1 MKVPSSLR
9 VICIMCFIF
18 VVLCTIPLFANAD
31 GFFAVS
37 TAICAIICLLIAKVK
52 SWLVRLLVSLLPLV
66 LLFAASLFSVLN
78 MSIIFLIV
86 MAAVLAFFAIFMAV
100 GRFDTEYWRFRKTYI
115 VLTGISVFVSL
126 IYFFIYIAV
135 AVEETIKARMNL
147 PGVMGFTLALAMVGM
162 FVLTEMRSGEPDA
175 KWRAKNAGRIVAI
188 FSAVAAALVLLFLIL
203 SFIFSFITPT
213 LGPHAEK
220 LKTERIRFHETRI
233 GYTPQEIPGGK
244 QVADDET
251 ITEDQPLQEPDKK
264 VDDSFHWEYIA
275 IGVIVIGAASYFI
288 LRYLKKKK
296 QQAENPV
303 VQKTPEEQQQL
314 DNIMKIRT
322 LYRKY
327 ISFVRKGGAELT
339 KGSTTEDILGMSKEI
354 AADEEPDPQQLEKG
368 TEAEEKLRGIYIRA
382 RYGNPAEIT
391 SEDVLQM
398 ESLVKEITEP
408 KES

>member
-1 MKVPSSLR
+1 MKAPSSLR

-18 VVLCTIPLFANAD
+18 AILCTIPLFYRVG
-31 GFFAVS
+31 GFFAAL
-37 TAICAIICLLIAKVK
+37 TAICAIICLLTAKIK
-52 SWLVRLLVSLLPLV
+52 NWAIRLLLALIPFALLVVSMV
-66 LLFAASLFSVLN
+66 LGVPAISWVLF
-78 MSIIFLIV
+78 IV
-86 MAAVLAFFAIFMAV
+86 SSAVLIFFAVFMAV
-100 GRFDTEYWRFRKTYI
+100 GRFETEYWKFRKTFI
-115 VLTGISVFVSL
+115 ILTGISVFVS
-126 IYFFIYIAV
+126 IVYFFVYL
-135 AVEETIKARMNL
+135 AVEEGTREIMNL
-147 PGVMGFTLALAMVGM
+147 PGVMGFTLALAFMGM
-162 FVLTEMRSGEPDA
+162 FVLTEMRSGTPDA
-175 KWRAKNAGRIVAI
+175 KWRARNAGRIIGI
-188 FSAVAAALVLLFLIL
+188 FSVAAAALVFIFLIL

-233 GYTPQEIPGGK
+233 GYAPQAIPGGK

-251 ITEDQPLQEPDKK
+251 ITEDQPLQEPEKK
-264 VDDSFHWEYIA
+264 VDDSFRWEYIA
-275 IGVIVIGAASYFI
+275 IGVIVIGAAAYFI

-391 SEDVLQM
+391 SDDVLQM

-408 KES
+408 KEN

>member
-1 MKVPSSLR
+1 MKAPSSLR

-18 VVLCTIPLFANAD
+18 AILCTIPLFYRVG
-31 GFFAVS
+31 GFFAAL
-37 TAICAIICLLIAKVK
+37 TAICAIICLLTAKIK
-52 SWLVRLLVSLLPLV
+52 NWAIRLLLALIPFALLVVSMV
-66 LLFAASLFSVLN
+66 LGVPAISWVLFIVSSAVL
-78 MSIIFLIV
+78 IFFAV
-86 MAAVLAFFAIFMAV
+86 FMAA
-100 GRFDTEYWRFRKTYI
+100 GRFETEYWKFRKTFI
-115 VLTGISVFVSL
+115 ILTGISVFVS
-126 IYFFIYIAV
+126 IVYFFVYL
-135 AVEETIKARMNL
+135 AVEEGTREIMNL
-147 PGVMGFTLALAMVGM
+147 PGVMGFTLALAFMGM
-162 FVLTEMRSGEPDA
+162 FVLTEMRSGTPDA
-175 KWRAKNAGRIVAI
+175 KWRARNAGRIIGI
-188 FSAVAAALVLLFLIL
+188 FSVAAAALVFIFLIL

-233 GYTPQEIPGGK
+233 GYAPQAIPGGK

-251 ITEDQPLQEPDKK
+251 ITEDQPLQEPEKK

-275 IGVIVIGAASYFI
+275 IGVLVLGAAAYFI

-391 SEDVLQM
+391 SDDVLQM

-408 KES
+408 KEN

>member
-1 MKVPSSLR
+1 MKAPSSLR

-18 VVLCTIPLFANAD
+18 AILCTIPLFYRVG
-31 GFFAVS
+31 GFFAAL
-37 TAICAIICLLIAKVK
+37 TAICAIICLLTAKIK
-52 SWLVRLLVSLLPLV
+52 NWAIRLLLALIPFALLVVSMV
-66 LLFAASLFSVLN
+66 LGVPAISWVLF
-78 MSIIFLIV
+78 IV
-86 MAAVLAFFAIFMAV
+86 SSAVLIFFAVFMAV
-100 GRFDTEYWRFRKTYI
+100 GRFETEYWKFRKTFI
-115 VLTGISVFVSL
+115 ILTGISVFVS
-126 IYFFIYIAV
+126 IVYFFVYL
-135 AVEETIKARMNL
+135 AVEEGTREIMNL
-147 PGVMGFTLALAMVGM
+147 PGVMGFTLALAFMGM
-162 FVLTEMRSGEPDA
+162 FVLTEMRSGTPDA
-175 KWRAKNAGRIVAI
+175 KWRARNAGRIIGI
-188 FSAVAAALVLLFLIL
+188 FSVAAAALVFIFLIL

-233 GYTPQEIPGGK
+233 GYAPQAIPGGK

-251 ITEDQPLQEPDKK
+251 ITEDQPLQEPEKK

-275 IGVIVIGAASYFI
+275 IGVIVIGAAAYFI

-391 SEDVLQM
+391 SDDVLQM

-408 KES
+408 KEN

>member
-1 MKVPSSLR
+1 MKAPSSLR

-18 VVLCTIPLFANAD
+18 AILCTIPLFYRVG
-31 GFFAVS
+31 GFFAAL
-37 TAICAIICLLIAKVK
+37 TAICAIICLLTAKIK
-52 SWLVRLLVSLLPLV
+52 NWAIRLLLALIPFALLVVAMVLGVPAISRVLFIVS
-66 LLFAASLFSVLN
+66 S
-78 MSIIFLIV
+78 
-86 MAAVLAFFAIFMAV
+86 AVLIFFAVFMAV
-100 GRFDTEYWRFRKTYI
+100 GRFETEYWKFRKTFI
-115 VLTGISVFVSL
+115 ILTGISVFVS
-126 IYFFIYIAV
+126 IVYFFVYL
-135 AVEETIKARMNL
+135 AVEEGTREIMNL
-147 PGVMGFTLALAMVGM
+147 PGVMGFTLALAFMGM
-162 FVLTEMRSGEPDA
+162 FVLTEMRSGTPDA

-188 FSAVAAALVLLFLIL
+188 FSVAAAALVFIFLIL

-233 GYTPQEIPGGK
+233 GYAPQAIPGGK

-251 ITEDQPLQEPDKK
+251 ITEDQPLQEPEKK

-275 IGVIVIGAASYFI
+275 IGVIVIGAAAYFI

-391 SEDVLQM
+391 SDDVLQM

-408 KES
+408 KEN

>member
-1 MKVPSSLR
+1 MKAPSSLR

-18 VVLCTIPLFANAD
+18 AILCTIPLFYRVG
-31 GFFAVS
+31 GFFAAL
-37 TAICAIICLLIAKVK
+37 TAICAIICLLTAKIK
-52 SWLVRLLVSLLPLV
+52 NWAIRLLLALIPFALLVVAMVLGVPAISWVLFIVS
-66 LLFAASLFSVLN
+66 S
-78 MSIIFLIV
+78 
-86 MAAVLAFFAIFMAV
+86 AVLIFFAVFMAV
-100 GRFDTEYWRFRKTYI
+100 GRFETEYWKFRKTFI
-115 VLTGISVFVSL
+115 ILTGISVFVS
-126 IYFFIYIAV
+126 IVYFFVYL
-135 AVEETIKARMNL
+135 AVEEGTREIINL
-147 PGVMGFTLALAMVGM
+147 PGVMGFTLALAFMGM
-162 FVLTEMRSGEPDA
+162 FVLTEMRSGTPDA
-175 KWRAKNAGRIVAI
+175 KWRARNAGRIIGI
-188 FSAVAAALVLLFLIL
+188 FSVAAAALVFIFLIL

-233 GYTPQEIPGGK
+233 GYAPQAIPGGK

-251 ITEDQPLQEPDKK
+251 ITEDQPLQEPEKK

-275 IGVIVIGAASYFI
+275 IGVIVIGAAAYFI

-391 SEDVLQM
+391 SDDVLQM

-408 KES
+408 KEN

>member
-1 MKVPSSLR
+1 MKAPSSLR

-18 VVLCTIPLFANAD
+18 AILCTIPLFYRVG
-31 GFFAVS
+31 GFFAAL
-37 TAICAIICLLIAKVK
+37 TAICAIICLLTAKIK
-52 SWLVRLLVSLLPLV
+52 NWAIRLLLALIPFALLVVSMV
-66 LLFAASLFSVLN
+66 LGVPAISWVLF
-78 MSIIFLIV
+78 IV
-86 MAAVLAFFAIFMAV
+86 SSAVLIFFAVFMAV
-100 GRFDTEYWRFRKTYI
+100 GRFETEYWKFRKTFI
-115 VLTGISVFVSL
+115 ILTGISVFVS
-126 IYFFIYIAV
+126 IVYFFVYL
-135 AVEETIKARMNL
+135 AVEEGTREIMNL
-147 PGVMGFTLALAMVGM
+147 PGVMGFTLALAFMGM
-162 FVLTEMRSGEPDA
+162 FVLTEMRSGTPDA
-175 KWRAKNAGRIVAI
+175 KWRARNAGRIIGI
-188 FSAVAAALVLLFLIL
+188 FSVAAAALVFIFLIL

-251 ITEDQPLQEPDKK
+251 ITEDQPLQEPEKK

-275 IGVIVIGAASYFI
+275 IGVIVIGAAAYFI

-391 SEDVLQM
+391 SDDVLQM

-408 KES
+408 KEN

>member
-1 MKVPSSLR
+1 MKAPSSLR

-18 VVLCTIPLFANAD
+18 AILCTIPLFYRVS
-31 GFFAVS
+31 GFFAAL
-37 TAICAIICLLIAKVK
+37 TAICAIICLLTAKIK
-52 SWLVRLLVSLLPLV
+52 NWAIRLLLALIPFALLVVAMVLGVPAISWVLFIVS
-66 LLFAASLFSVLN
+66 S
-78 MSIIFLIV
+78 
-86 MAAVLAFFAIFMAV
+86 AVLIFFAVFMAV
-100 GRFDTEYWRFRKTYI
+100 GRFETEYWKFRKTFI
-115 VLTGISVFVSL
+115 ILTGISVFVSI
-126 IYFFIYIAV
+126 IYFFVYL
-135 AVEETIKARMNL
+135 AVEEGTREIINL
-147 PGVMGFTLALAMVGM
+147 PGVMGFTLALAFMGM
-162 FVLTEMRSGEPDA
+162 FVLTEMRSGTPDT
-175 KWRAKNAGRIVAI
+175 KWRARNAGRIIGI
-188 FSAVAAALVLLFLIL
+188 FSVAAAALVFIFLIL

-233 GYTPQEIPGGK
+233 GYAPQAIPGGK

-251 ITEDQPLQEPDKK
+251 ITEDQPLQEPEKK

-275 IGVIVIGAASYFI
+275 IGVIVIGVAAYFI

-391 SEDVLQM
+391 SDDVLQM

-408 KES
+408 KEN

>member
-1 MKVPSSLR
+1 MKAPSSLR

-18 VVLCTIPLFANAD
+18 AILCTIPLFYRVG
-31 GFFAVS
+31 GFFAAL
-37 TAICAIICLLIAKVK
+37 TAICAIICLLTAKIK
-52 SWLVRLLVSLLPLV
+52 NWTIRLLLALIPFALLVVSMV
-66 LLFAASLFSVLN
+66 LGVPAISWVLF
-78 MSIIFLIV
+78 IV
-86 MAAVLAFFAIFMAV
+86 SSAVLIFFAVFMAV
-100 GRFDTEYWRFRKTYI
+100 GRFETEYWKFRKTFI
-115 VLTGISVFVSL
+115 ILTGISVFVS
-126 IYFFIYIAV
+126 IVYFFVYL
-135 AVEETIKARMNL
+135 AVEEGTREIMNL
-147 PGVMGFTLALAMVGM
+147 PGVMGFTLALAFMGM
-162 FVLTEMRSGEPDA
+162 FVLTEMRSGTPDA
-175 KWRAKNAGRIVAI
+175 KWRARNAGRIIGI
-188 FSAVAAALVLLFLIL
+188 FSVAAAALVFIFLIL

-233 GYTPQEIPGGK
+233 GYAPQAIPGGK

-251 ITEDQPLQEPDKK
+251 ITEDQPLQEPEKK

-275 IGVIVIGAASYFI
+275 IGVIVIGAAAYFI

-391 SEDVLQM
+391 SDDVLQM

-408 KES
+408 KEN

>member
-18 VVLCTIPLFANAD
+18 VVLCTIPMFANAD

-37 TAICAIICLLIAKVK
+37 TAICAIICLLIARVK

-86 MAAVLAFFAIFMAV
+86 MAAVLAFFAVFMAV
-100 GRFDTEYWRFRKTYI
+100 GRFETEYWKFRKTFI
-115 VLTGISVFVSL
+115 ILTGISVFVS
-126 IYFFIYIAV
+126 IVYFFVYL
-135 AVEETIKARMNL
+135 AVEEGPREIMNL
-147 PGVMGFTLALAMVGM
+147 PGVMGFTLALAFMGM
-162 FVLTEMRSGEPDA
+162 FVLTEMRSGTPDA

-251 ITEDQPLQEPDKK
+251 ITEDQPLQEPEKI

-275 IGVIVIGAASYFI
+275 IGVIVIGAAAYFI

-391 SEDVLQM
+391 SDDVLQM

-408 KES
+408 KEN

>member
-1 MKVPSSLR
+1 MKAPSSLR

-18 VVLCTIPLFANAD
+18 AILCTIPLFYRVG
-31 GFFAVS
+31 GFFAAL
-37 TAICAIICLLIAKVK
+37 TAICAIICLLTAKIK
-52 SWLVRLLVSLLPLV
+52 NWAIRLLLALIPFALLVVSMV
-66 LLFAASLFSVLN
+66 LGVPAISWVLF
-78 MSIIFLIV
+78 IV
-86 MAAVLAFFAIFMAV
+86 SSAVLIFFAVFMAV
-100 GRFDTEYWRFRKTYI
+100 GRFETEYWKFRKTFI
-115 VLTGISVFVSL
+115 ILTGISVFVS
-126 IYFFIYIAV
+126 IVYFFVYL
-135 AVEETIKARMNL
+135 AVEEGTREIMNL
-147 PGVMGFTLALAMVGM
+147 PGVMGFTLALAFMGM
-162 FVLTEMRSGEPDA
+162 FVLTEMRSGTPDA
-175 KWRAKNAGRIVAI
+175 KWRARNAGRIIGI
-188 FSAVAAALVLLFLIL
+188 FSVAAAALVFIFLIL

-233 GYTPQEIPGGK
+233 GYAPQAIPGGK

-251 ITEDQPLQEPDKK
+251 ITEDQPLQEPEKK
-264 VDDSFHWEYIA
+264 VDDSFHWEYFA
-275 IGVIVIGAASYFI
+275 IGVIVIGAAAYFI
-288 LRYLKKKK
+288 LRYLRKKK

-391 SEDVLQM
+391 SDDVLQM

-408 KES
+408 KEN

>member
-1 MKVPSSLR
+1 
-9 VICIMCFIF
+9 MCFIF
-18 VVLCTIPLFANAD
+18 VVLCTIPMFANAD

-37 TAICAIICLLIAKVK
+37 TAICAIICLLIARVK

-86 MAAVLAFFAIFMAV
+86 MAAVLAFFAVFMAV
-100 GRFDTEYWRFRKTYI
+100 GRFETEYWKFRKTFI
-115 VLTGISVFVSL
+115 ILTGISVFVS
-126 IYFFIYIAV
+126 IVYFFVYL
-135 AVEETIKARMNL
+135 AVEEGPREIMNL
-147 PGVMGFTLALAMVGM
+147 PGVMGFTLALAFMGM
-162 FVLTEMRSGEPDA
+162 FVLTEMRSGTPDA

-251 ITEDQPLQEPDKK
+251 ITEDQPLQEPEKI

-275 IGVIVIGAASYFI
+275 IGVIVIGAAAYFI

-391 SEDVLQM
+391 SDDVLQM

-408 KES
+408 KEN

>member
-31 GFFAVS
+31 GLFAVF

-52 SWLVRLLVSLLPLV
+52 NWAVRLLVSLVPLV

-78 MSIIFLIV
+78 MSVFFLVV
-86 MAAVLAFFAIFMAV
+86 MSAVLVFFAVFMAV
-100 GRFDTEYWRFRKTYI
+100 GRFDTEYWRFRRTYI
-115 VLTGISVFVSL
+115 ILTGISVFTSL

-135 AVEETIKARMNL
+135 EEAAEVIMNL
-147 PGVMGFTLALAMVGM
+147 PGVMGFTLALALTGM

-188 FSAVAAALVLLFLIL
+188 FSAVAAALVFVFLIL

-244 QVADDET
+244 QVSDDET
-251 ITEDQPLQEPDKK
+251 ITEDQPLKEPDKK
-264 VDDSFHWEYIA
+264 IDDSFHWEYVA
-275 IGVIVIGAASYFI
+275 IGVIVIGTAAFFI
-288 LRYLKKKK
+288 LRYVKKKK

-303 VQKTPEEQQQL
+303 VQKTPEEQEQL

-322 LYRKY
+322 LYRQY
-327 ISFVRKGGAELT
+327 ISFVRKEGATLT

-354 AADEEPDPQQLEKG
+354 AADEEPDPQQLGKG
-368 TEAEEKLRGIYIRA
+368 TEAEEKLREIYIRA
-382 RYGNPAEIT
+382 RYGNPASIT
-391 SEDVLQM
+391 AEDVLQM
-398 ESLVKEITEP
+398 ESLVLEITSP
-408 KES
+408 KEQ

>member
-1 MKVPSSLR
+1 MKAPSSLR

-18 VVLCTIPLFANAD
+18 AILCTIPLFYRVG
-31 GFFAVS
+31 GFFAAL
-37 TAICAIICLLIAKVK
+37 TAICAIICLLTAKIK
-52 SWLVRLLVSLLPLV
+52 NWAIRLLLALIPFALLVVSMV
-66 LLFAASLFSVLN
+66 LGVPAISWVLF
-78 MSIIFLIV
+78 IV
-86 MAAVLAFFAIFMAV
+86 SSAVLIFFAVFMAV
-100 GRFDTEYWRFRKTYI
+100 GRFETEYWKFRKTFI
-115 VLTGISVFVSL
+115 ILTGISVFVS
-126 IYFFIYIAV
+126 IVYFFVYL
-135 AVEETIKARMNL
+135 AVEEGTREIMNL
-147 PGVMGFTLALAMVGM
+147 PGVMGFTLALAFMGM
-162 FVLTEMRSGEPDA
+162 FVLTEMRSGTPDA
-175 KWRAKNAGRIVAI
+175 KWRARNAGRIIGI
-188 FSAVAAALVLLFLIL
+188 FSVAAAALVFIFLIL

-233 GYTPQEIPGGK
+233 GYAPQAIPGGK

-251 ITEDQPLQEPDKK
+251 ITEDQPLQEPEKK
-264 VDDSFHWEYIA
+264 VDDSFRWEYIA
-275 IGVIVIGAASYFI
+275 IGVIVIGAAAYFI
-288 LRYLKKKK
+288 LRYLRKKK

-391 SEDVLQM
+391 SDDVLQM

-408 KES
+408 KEN